1 MALSLGTAD
10 AALKE
15 DYQPT
20 IREQLNTAYMLLSQI
35 EKNSRDTEGRR
46 AVLSLHVSRN
56 TGVGARAENAALP
69 PAGNQGYVEE
79 RVPLKYN
86 YGRIQISGPVI
97 RAMKSDSGS
106 FTRAVDSESRGI
118 VQDLKRDVNRQ
129 LWGTA
134 DGVIAATG
142 VTTASTTVVLSA
154 TITPAQLRQLDVG
167 MVISIGTAA
176 SPYSVSGTA
185 RTIVSI
191 NRTAKTMVVSGAAVT
206 TATTDRIFR
215 DLAGGSSPQIELT
228 GVQKIVDN
236 TGTLF
241 NVDPAVN
248 DVWKST
254 VLNNAAAPGTPV
266 TVTDTRLATLLDETG
281 IASGQGPGSL
291 LVSSYGVV
299 RNYAATLTSLKRF
312 NDTVDLK
319 GGWKGVEVSSSS
331 GTAVFTAD
339 LDAPSNKVFL
349 LSTPNLTFFEE
360 SDWEFMDEDG
370 AVLSRVSGV
379 DAYEATLFKYAELA
393 TDKRNAHAR
402 MDDAL
407 ES

>member
-1 MALSLGTAD
+1 MALSLTTAD

-35 EKNSRDTEGRR
+35 ERNSRDTEGRR
-46 AVLSLHVSRN
+46 AILSLHVSRN
-56 TGVGARAENAALP
+56 EGVGARVENADLP
-69 PAGNQGYVEE
+69 AAGNQGYVEE
-79 RVPLKYN
+79 RVPLRYN

-142 VTTASTTVVLSA
+142 VTTASTTVVLAATTSA
-154 TITPAQLRQLDVG
+154 VQLRHINVG
-167 MVISIGTAA
+167 MLVDIGTVADPDAVAA
-176 SPYSVSGTA
+176 ARSV
-185 RTIVSI
+185 VSV
-191 NRTAKTMVVSGAAVT
+191 NRAAKTFVISGAAVT
-206 TATTDRIFR
+206 TAATDRVFR
-215 DLAGGSSPQIELT
+215 AGAGGNAPQAELT
-228 GVQKIVDN
+228 GIQKIVDDA
-236 TGTLF
+236 GTLF
-241 NVDPAVN
+241 NVDPTVN

-254 VLNNAAAPGTPV
+254 VLPGAVPGTPED
-266 TVTDTRLATLLDETG
+266 VTDVRLATLMDEAG

-291 LVSSYGVV
+291 LVASFGVV
-299 RNYAATLTSLKRF
+299 RNYAASLTAQKRF
-312 NDTVDLK
+312 NDTVELK
-319 GGWKGVEVSSSS
+319 GGWKGVEVNSSS
-331 GTAVFTAD
+331 GTATLTAD
-339 LDAPSNKVFL
+339 MDAPVNKVFL
-349 LSTPNLTFFEE
+349 LSLPNLTFFEE

-370 AVLSRVSGV
+370 AVLSRVSGK

-393 TDKRNAHAR
+393 TDKRNAHAVLE
-402 MDDAL
+402 DAE